1 MNNELNY
8 LYDLKKDDVKD
19 YYFVDYKFNKYNML
33 IDAREETWIRE
44 GWLSSSDLTYLTAT
58 MEWDHVKDY
67 RIHSYRDLIE
77 PVDENGL
84 TEQDCELQEIT
95 FEPVRQKIEH
105 IFDEKHLI
113 TRGIL
118 ERVKGG
124 HKNIIHKKSVLT
136 NKDYLLVQRKNVIE
150 DQGETYETDFNNDPV
165 VGSGGIATDPKKELE
180 KLDIV
185 SSKDISDPFTHSAFL
200 RLNDDIKEKVS
211 EIMSEKGISTYDTTH
226 VLEELLEK
234 GVDAAYDD
242 YEDGYE
248 GEDWRYKKSLE
259 SVDEKRKELVK
270 WISKI
275 NKKEAA

>member
-1 MNNELNY
+1 MKHELNY

-19 YYFVDYKFNKYNML
+19 YYFVDYKFNKYNIL
-33 IDAREETWIRE
+33 INAREETWIRE

-58 MEWDHVKDY
+58 MEWGHVKDY

-77 PVDENGL
+77 PVDKNGL

-105 IFDEKHLI
+105 IFDDRYLI

-124 HKNIIHKKSVLT
+124 NNNIIRKQNVLT
-136 NKDYLLVQRKNVIE
+136 NKDYLLVQRKGVIE
-150 DQGETYETDFNNDPV
+150 NRGDIYETDFNNQPV
-165 VGSGGIATDPKKELE
+165 SGMSTDPKKELE
-180 KLDIV
+180 KIDIV
-185 SSKDISDPFTHSAFL
+185 SSKDISDSFTHSAFL
-200 RLNDDIKEKVS
+200 SIDNDIKDKVS
-211 EIMSEKGISTYDTTH
+211 EIMSEKGISTYDTTR
-226 VLEELLEK
+226 VLEELLDR
-234 GVDAAYDD
+234 GVEAAYAD
-242 YEDGYE
+242 YEDGHE
-248 GEDWRYKKSLE
+248 FEDWRYKTYDSI
-259 SVDEKRKELVK
+259 DERRKELVK